1 MYVQIH
7 VSHQISVGL
16 YESSIS
22 FYHDLKELPMNISP
36 INENAH

>member
-22 FYHDLKELPMNISP
+22 FYHDLQGIT
-36 INENAH
+36 NEYFSY